1 MASKY
6 KGYENK
12 RVNEVSEFKV
22 PSSQNYLITKFERE
36 KRECKGKRGYYYSYK
51 LQLENNV
58 WISTQTF
65 NKYVKRGFF
74 SKQVVKKVQDAKTIK
89 VVDFD
94 LFGNDSPFIEVKP
107 TTKAKTSRLS
117 IDELLSISNDVVDY
131 INRLMEM
138 YANASNCIINVDFDS
153 KDLRFK
159 TQNDLYNSWCDIIDI
174 ECENIAKDLANATE
188 YDVFKYY
195 HWTYTYRP
203 IVKGLIDMIWDD
215 LTQNAYYVIE
225 NRYLDDFKQLD
236 LQNAKKLHK
245 QLAKKFHTDNLE
257 TGNVEL
263 FKVTQNAYERY
274 IEWKNKQDKKRQRK
288 NKKTVLTQQT
298 QQAGKLYLLA

>member
-1 MASKY
+1 MAKQSKY
-6 KGYENK
+6 VSYVGK
-12 RVNEVSEFKV
+12 RVNEISSVQVSDA
-22 PSSQNYLITKFERE
+22 QNYLITGYDNPLRVSTS
-36 KRECKGKRGYYYSYK
+36 GKRYRSYK
-51 LQLENNV
+51 LQLENGV
-58 WISTQTF
+58 WIGIPTF
-65 NKYVKRGFF
+65 NKYVKRGYF
-74 SKQVVKKVQDAKTIK
+74 SKQVVKKVQDSK
-89 VVDFD
+89 VVKVFDFD
-94 LFGNDSPFIEVKP
+94 NNELPFIEVKP
-107 TTKAKTSRLS
+107 TTKVKTSRLS
-117 IDELLSISNDVVDY
+117 IDELLGISNDVVDY
-131 INRLMEM
+131 INRLMEN
-138 YANASNCIINVDFDS
+138 YANASNCIVNVDYDS

-274 IEWKNKQDKKRQRK
+274 IEWQNKQAKKRQRK
-288 NKKTVLTQQT
+288 NKKAVLTQQT

>member
-1 MASKY
+1 MAKQSKY
-6 KGYENK
+6 VNYVGK
-12 RVNEVSEFKV
+12 RVNEVSSV
-22 PSSQNYLITKFERE
+22 QVSDAQNYLITGYDNPLRVSAS
-36 KRECKGKRGYYYSYK
+36 GKRYRSYK
-51 LQLENNV
+51 LQLENGV
-58 WISTQTF
+58 WIGIPTF
-65 NKYVKRGFF
+65 NKYVKRGYF
-74 SKQVVKKVQDAKTIK
+74 SKQVVKKVKGCQQFS
-89 VVDFD
+89 DFD

-131 INRLMEM
+131 INRLMVS

-274 IEWKNKQDKKRQRK
+274 IEWKNKQSKKRQRK

>member
-1 MASKY
+1 MAKQSKY
-6 KGYENK
+6 VSYVGK
-12 RVNEVSEFKV
+12 RVNEISSVQVSDA
-22 PSSQNYLITKFERE
+22 QNYLITKFERE
-36 KRECKGKRGYYYSYK
+36 KRASNSKRGYYYSYK
-51 LQLENNV
+51 LQLENSV

-74 SKQVVKKVQDAKTIK
+74 SKQLVKKLQDSKVVKVF
-89 VVDFD
+89 DFD
-94 LFGNDSPFIEVKP
+94 NNDLPLVDVKP
-107 TTKAKTSRLS
+107 TAKAKTSRLS
-117 IDELLSISNDVVDY
+117 IDDLLGISNNVVDY
-131 INRLMEM
+131 INRLMQN
-138 YANASNCIINVDFDS
+138 YANASNCIVNVDYDS

-203 IVKGLIDMIWDD
+203 IVKALIDMIWDD

-274 IEWKNKQDKKRQRK
+274 IEWQNKQAKKRQRK
-288 NKKTVLTQQT
+288 NKKAVLTQQT